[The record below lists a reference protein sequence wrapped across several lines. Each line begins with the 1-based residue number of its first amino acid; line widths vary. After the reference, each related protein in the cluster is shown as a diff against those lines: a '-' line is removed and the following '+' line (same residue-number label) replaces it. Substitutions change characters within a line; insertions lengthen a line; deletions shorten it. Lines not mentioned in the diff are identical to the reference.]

1 MQANLEK
8 IPKFNPR
15 NVNRGLLI
23 TVAIFLIIL
32 IACFATFGWVIDYKI
47 GTSVIG
53 TACTGCANGS
63 SGPCKAPLDNVC
75 SALVGGACSSGT
87 SQCGSLDTSGG
98 VCEKGSPSNECGLCS
113 TEIECGN
120 SNSDGKYCHLATQCS
135 TSEVSAATGSTYVFT
150 TSQSCDFSL
159 EEAKCDSGTSD
170 LDGDFKSAADVMA
183 GLGSMCWIFLF
194 INLLIN
200 IVILVEKFTSF
211 NKIMTLVGLVLSCVT
226 WLFLTCGWGHY
237 ADKKG
242 GVPSGDVDYGASFA
256 FVILLWLALFPYIFF
271 WLVLWISVAEPEAN
285 APEVDSKSS
294 EPNSSEYPSKGDGS
308 ADGSAKQPEHSGV
321 ADNQQPTATTPDDQP
336 KAGGDH
342 CGDAV

>member
-8 IPKFNPR
+8 IPKFNWR

-23 TVAIFLIIL
+23 TNAIFLIIL
-32 IACFATFGWVIDYKI
+32 IACFSTFGWVIDYKI
-47 GTSVIG
+47 GI
-53 TACTGCANGS
+53 TGS
-63 SGPCKAPLDNVC
+63 
-75 SALVGGACSSGT
+75 T
-87 SQCGSLDTSGG
+87 DTSGG
-98 VCEKGSPSNECGLCS
+98 ICDKGSPSNECGLCHGLE
-113 TEIECGN
+113 TECGN
-120 SNSDGKYCHLATQCS
+120 SNSNGQYCHTVAQAQCS
-135 TSEVSAATGSTYVFT
+135 TSEIASATF

-159 EEAKCDSGTSD
+159 EEMKCDGGTTD
-170 LDGDFKSAADVMA
+170 LKGDAKSAADVMA
-183 GLGSMCWIFLF
+183 GLGAMCWIFLF
-194 INLLIN
+194 INVLIN

-321 ADNQQPTATTPDDQP
+321 AGNQQPTATTPDDQP